1 MNEGEL
7 VKTLMP
13 GRALVKG
20 GAVYFSASSNYN
32 TLFAMFGIGIPEL
45 VIIII
50 VALLVVG
57 PSKLPDLA
65 RSMGK
70 ALGEFRRLAD
80 DGKETIEQEM
90 AKEPEKEEEK
100 QKEAQKEEQKEE
112 QQRVEGEI
120 VPEGRQ
126 VAEGEQR
133 AEQKEE
139 QQKAEGETI
148 PEAPIMWD
156 GHIVAEEGQTQEQKE
171 EQQRAEGE
179 TAPVGRQVAGQEQ
192 EKETE
197 KAEKVAEGIRVNEP
211 QKT

>member
-1 MNEGEL
+1 
-7 VKTLMP
+7 
-13 GRALVKG
+13 
-20 GAVYFSASSNYN
+20 
-32 TLFAMFGIGIPEL
+32 MFGIGIPEL

-57 PSKLPDLA
+57 PSKLPELA

-80 DGKETIEQEM
+80 DVKETIEQEM
-90 AKEPEKEEEK
+90 AKEPEKEAEK
-100 QKEAQKEEQKEE
+100 QEE
-112 QQRVEGEI
+112 
-120 VPEGRQ
+120 
-126 VAEGEQR
+126 
-133 AEQKEE
+133 EQKEE

-148 PEAPIMWD
+148 PEEQMMSD
-156 GHIVAEEGQTQEQKE
+156 GHLVAEEGQTEKQQE

-179 TAPVGRQVAGQEQ
+179 TAPEGQQVADE
-192 EKETE
+192 EKKEE